1 MQANVRIVDAII
13 TEAWNTLI
21 DKKVFTKVKA
31 DDTDGYNNPRFY
43 PDDKY
48 VDCYYLDLS
57 GREGND
63 ICKIKRLQEAWIC
76 PVSYQLLDTT
86 FRGYSP
92 LIVGKICEKLFAKYK
107 CCESKIT
114 MPSRPKDNDEV
125 ASWQEN
131 DENIKNLKAIGL
143 WTDRHKYSYHKTPI
157 YLAAEHSAQQSKKL
171 LRDYTKA
178 FSQKNPLLN
187 VLHCSTTM
195 EMGVDIG
202 DIDVVLMDTVPPT
215 AANYLQRVG
224 RAGRMGQSKA
234 IAFSLCNNTPV
245 GQHAFTNPMWALQTT
260 NHMIKVRPSQTI
272 IQRHVNSFFFR
283 QFICDNGSGI
293 QATISIDEF
302 MTSTCDSFVQFLD
315 DMSTN
320 QAEERKFKKVFGES
334 ASYTIN
340 VTKDTIQAIQKEYND
355 VIEELN
361 DAFVQFQNDPRRQ
374 MAISNQIRK
383 TKSEGLL
390 NYLSDHQFIPNA
402 NMPTGVVTFDFTDR
416 DQAVKLHRLYDK
428 AENLQNKIA
437 AESDSAEKFNLQNEL
452 NKVRKE
458 IADLR
463 RATTASRDIHTALN
477 EYAPEQT
484 VVVNEKNYVSAGIKL
499 LGAYNEETQTK
510 AIYHCTHCGKTEYK
524 RVLQEGAMCSCG
536 NPYHS
541 IIDKDH
547 GSYTLAYEPIGFCT
561 DQNVDSSREEKTEKH
576 YYDIRPVLLKTDW
589 SHHKDINMCELISSG
604 EAGNILFYN
613 VGSGHGFAF
622 CKRCGRASVE
632 YTAVTSKES
641 VPYAVKP
648 GHKRLWGD
656 DCEANDNDIARHVVF
671 TGNHP
676 TCYTVLRFKKDAGS
690 SEYENDEQLV
700 YSLGVVLKRA
710 LAKSE
715 GIDEGEID
723 FGIKQEIDAWVLFI
737 YDTAKGGCGYSLK
750 LMNPVL
756 CQEVFDLARQTLEET
771 TCNCHVEGGA
781 CARCLVDRNNYRYA
795 SLLSKSKVLDWLN
808 RQKNKALEVPSNVKA
823 TSPSAKVVYQ
833 SLKDIVKQSIKD
845 SEVKKITLCVS
856 DLTDDNAVT
865 DWSSVRS
872 EMGKY
877 INTAVSNGKT
887 ISLAVEYHPELHVS
901 LAERL
906 PFINLKDKF
915 PDCEV
920 SLIKDMGTMKTAI
933 VVESSNKVRRYFT
946 DKDTALSFSN
956 NWGKNC
962 SHVFVDASMVSF
974 VDQEEPTYVVS
985 PSQVVREGLTH
996 STTFQVKN
1004 YFTAAI
1010 APHVLKQQDVDML
1023 VEVLRGKHVDI
1034 TFSDMY
1040 VNSALA
1046 SLMLVYLIN
1055 EMKNLFGFTIDNI
1068 TLQLDSPKRKCN
1080 NDRFNDW
1087 TPINMNFSCKE
1098 DADEYTDNLFQNVL
1112 DIDPKHSFNDADHHR
1127 WLKIETEDGGC
1138 VEIRPDHGIS
1148 GGYRSDSK
1156 YMNLDSLNGSVSVVR
1171 NNEDVLYYV
1180 IIKIGNA

>member
-1 MQANVRIVDAII
+1 
-13 TEAWNTLI
+13 
-21 DKKVFTKVKA
+21 
-31 DDTDGYNNPRFY
+31 
-43 PDDKY
+43 
-48 VDCYYLDLS
+48 
-57 GREGND
+57 
-63 ICKIKRLQEAWIC
+63 
-76 PVSYQLLDTT
+76 
-86 FRGYSP
+86 
-92 LIVGKICEKLFAKYK
+92 
-107 CCESKIT
+107 
-114 MPSRPKDNDEV
+114 
-125 ASWQEN
+125 
-131 DENIKNLKAIGL
+131 
-143 WTDRHKYSYHKTPI
+143 
-157 YLAAEHSAQQSKKL
+157 
-171 LRDYTKA
+171 
-178 FSQKNPLLN
+178 
-187 VLHCSTTM
+187 
-195 EMGVDIG
+195 
-202 DIDVVLMDTVPPT
+202 
-215 AANYLQRVG
+215 
-224 RAGRMGQSKA
+224 
-234 IAFSLCNNTPV
+234 
-245 GQHAFTNPMWALQTT
+245 
-260 NHMIKVRPSQTI
+260 
-272 IQRHVNSFFFR
+272 
-283 QFICDNGSGI
+283 
-293 QATISIDEF
+293 
-302 MTSTCDSFVQFLD
+302 
-315 DMSTN
+315 MSTN
-320 QAEERKFKKVFGES
+320 QAEVRKFKKVFGES
-334 ASYTIN
+334 ATYTIN

-524 RVLQEGAMCSCG
+524 RVLQEGALCSCG

-589 SHHKDINMCELISSG
+589 SQHKDINMCELISSG

-613 VGSGHGFAF
+613 VGNGHGFAF

-823 TSPSAKVVYQ
+823 ASPSAKVVYQ

-901 LAERL
+901 LAEKL

-915 PDCEV
+915 PDCEE
-920 SLIKDMGTMKTAI
+920 IG
-933 VVESSNKVRRYFT
+933 R
-946 DKDTALSFSN
+946 
-956 NWGKNC
+956 
-962 SHVFVDASMVSF
+962 ASC
-974 VDQEEPTYVVS
+974 
-985 PSQVVREGLTH
+985 RER
-996 STTFQVKN
+996 V
-1004 YFTAAI
+1004 
-1010 APHVLKQQDVDML
+1010 
-1023 VEVLRGKHVDI
+1023 
-1034 TFSDMY
+1034 
-1040 VNSALA
+1040 
-1046 SLMLVYLIN
+1046 
-1055 EMKNLFGFTIDNI
+1055 
-1068 TLQLDSPKRKCN
+1068 
-1080 NDRFNDW
+1080 
-1087 TPINMNFSCKE
+1087 
-1098 DADEYTDNLFQNVL
+1098 
-1112 DIDPKHSFNDADHHR
+1112 
-1127 WLKIETEDGGC
+1127 
-1138 VEIRPDHGIS
+1138 
-1148 GGYRSDSK
+1148 
-1156 YMNLDSLNGSVSVVR
+1156 
-1171 NNEDVLYYV
+1171 
-1180 IIKIGNA
+1180 